1 MNDSAI
7 YTELLKS
14 SKQYDGWL
22 YIGDDKCRY
31 AIGEPGKY
39 NLLVIGINPSTATPE
54 KLDPTIRKVRKI
66 VEQNEI
72 FNGWVII
79 NLYPLRNKDPK
90 EMPEQADEDLSRNNV
105 AVIKEILD
113 RFDFWRIW
121 AAWGDAI
128 DTRDYYVE
136 ELNKIVGLSS
146 QEWYHKGK
154 MTRRGNPRHPL
165 YLPDDA
171 EFVWFPVADY
181 LTMFSDE
188 YFY

>member
-1 MNDSAI
+1 MSDNKIYEKLLSA
-7 YTELLKS
+7 S
-14 SKQYDGWL
+14 DQYDGWL

-31 AIGEPGKY
+31 VIGEPGRY

-66 VEQNEI
+66 VEQDEVS
-72 FNGWVII
+72 NGWLMI

-90 EMPEQADEDLSRNNV
+90 EMPEQPDEELSLNNI
-105 AVIKEILD
+105 AIIKEIIE
-113 RFDFWRIW
+113 RYDFWRIW

-136 ELNKIVGLSS
+136 ELKKIESLSS

-165 YLPDDA
+165 YLSDDA
-171 EFVWFPVADY
+171 EFDWFPVADY
-181 LTMFSDE
+181 IMLFSDE
-188 YFY
+188 YLY